1 MTRSKML
8 EPDLFE
14 APPPPLE
21 MPDMQRAMALSLIAT
36 LLTEATLRP
45 VMGNTDEI
53 AKEVDHDEDH
63 A

>member
-36 LLTEATLRP
+36 LLTEATLQP
-45 VMGNTDEI
+45 VMENTDEI